1 MIMTEWWYCSD
12 SDKENDN
19 DYYNYNDNA
28 FCLPL
33 VVLIYSIDMAEQMPE
48 TNISKES

>member
-19 DYYNYNDNA
+19 GYYNYNDNS

-33 VVLIYSIDMAEQMPE
+33 AVLIYSIDRAEQMPE
-48 TNISKES
+48 TNISNES